1 MFPEGKEIRVYLP
14 VILVQ
19 TRERGLTLKKVG
31 LKIILVLVNI
41 YIFYFCLCKFFFI
54 FSSI

>member
-41 YIFYFCLCKFFFI
+41 FFLFL
-54 FSSI
+54 SL